1 MCDRCW
7 LRLKRFE
14 GFGGLNCGWER
25 LHQVFSAFCL
35 SSFPPLTWKRV
46 VSCAGSFPCS
56 PVMWG
61 KGGVCV
67 CLCARACVCWAC
79 RAPCLIYEV
88 NRAGRMWVFVVETDL
103 LREEREADWPTHT
116 HTHTFS
122 FPLFLEHTHTHTHT
136 LLSVPF
142 QINSYSRLSVCLLGR
157 KCRCSDGCW
166 YRWLD
171 THPPSLFPSPSFSF
185 HQCPLCLFTRLQST
199 VLWWNYRLLKPDLLY
214 FAVWSGHMA
223 HSEPTATGLWET
235 KQKPGCDLLHVID
248 CRCKMFSSTVRTL
261 QDSSIT
267 HTDSF

>member
-7 LRLKRFE
+7 LRLKKVWRFR
-14 GFGGLNCGWER
+14 GLELWLGAITAGLLSFLPR
-25 LHQVFSAFCL
+25 L
-35 SSFPPLTWKRV
+35 FPPANMKACRLMRWKLLV
-46 VSCAGSFPCS
+46 FTCNV
-56 PVMWG
+56 G
-61 KGGVCV
+61 KRWRECECV
-67 CLCARACVCWAC
+67 WVCWAC

-88 NRAGRMWVFVVETDL
+88 SRAGRMWVFVVETDL

-122 FPLFLEHTHTHTHT
+122 FPLFLERTHTHTH
-136 LLSVPF
+136 LSVPF

-157 KCRCSDGCW
+157 KCRSSDGCW

-199 VLWWNYRLLKPDLLY
+199 VLWWNYCLLKPDLLY

-223 HSEPTATGLWET
+223 HSEPTATGLRDKT
-235 KQKPGCDLLHVID
+235 KTWLWFITCYW
-248 CRCKMFSSTVRTL
+248 L
-261 QDSSIT
+261 QV
-267 HTDSF
+267 